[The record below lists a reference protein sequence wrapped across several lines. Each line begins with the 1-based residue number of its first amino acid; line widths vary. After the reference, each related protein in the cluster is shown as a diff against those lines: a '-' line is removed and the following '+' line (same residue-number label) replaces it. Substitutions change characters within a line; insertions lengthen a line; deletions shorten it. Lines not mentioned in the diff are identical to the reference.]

1 MSINQK
7 TLDQAIALAG
17 LTQSIRVVQHIA
29 WKGATNDTDFKA
41 VLNSIL
47 RIDAKSAA
55 DVYAGTFEVSTG
67 LRFLNQQLDPQ
78 NKEKDPEFVNLVIN
92 VISLQGQLEK
102 NKALM
107 QKLGEKT
114 QLLSNQFLD
123 SDFYTNDELFE
134 KLIDSCSETYK
145 ETLSKLTN
153 RIQVKGEPKYLKE
166 DQNQQRV
173 RAALLAAIRACFL
186 WRQSGGS
193 RWHFLFNKKALLEAI
208 RYLISN
214 PTRE

>member
-1 MSINQK
+1 
-7 TLDQAIALAG
+7 
-17 LTQSIRVVQHIA
+17 VQHIA
-29 WKGATNDTDFKA
+29 WKGSTNDTDFKA

-55 DVYAGTFEVSTG
+55 DVYAGTFEISSG

-78 NKEKDPEFVNLVIN
+78 HKEKDPEFVNLVIN
-92 VISLQGQLEK
+92 IISIQAQLQK
-102 NKALM
+102 NRNLM
-107 QKLGEKT
+107 QILGEKT
-114 QLLSNQFLD
+114 QCLSNEFLN

-134 KLIDSCSETYK
+134 KLIEACSETYK

-153 RIQVKGEPKYLKE
+153 RIQVKGEPKHLKE
-166 DQNQQRV
+166 NKNQFRV

-193 RWHFLFNKKALLEAI
+193 RWHFFFNKKSLLQAI

-214 PTRE
+214 PIRE